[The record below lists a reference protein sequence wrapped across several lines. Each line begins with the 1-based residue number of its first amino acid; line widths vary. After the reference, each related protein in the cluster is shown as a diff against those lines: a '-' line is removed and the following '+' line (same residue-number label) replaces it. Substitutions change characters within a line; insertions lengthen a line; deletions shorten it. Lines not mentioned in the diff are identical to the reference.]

1 MAREAAKILERRTK
15 AEPDRADYQ
24 RDLVVSLIR
33 VGRRED
39 LDRALTILDPL
50 RERGAL
56 TAQQQEWPELIRQ
69 MLDDLGKGAGGL
81 SLTRS

>member
-69 MLDDLGKGAGGL
+69 MLDDLGKGAGA
-81 SLTRS
+81 